1 MNVFQIHSGIVD
13 DYATYIR
20 SFLNIADPTILEVV
34 EGELSK
40 GKLWPEP
47 LLQFNPSFEMAGSV
61 AALARPG
68 SLYPDIANICGVGVA
83 RHTSRSFSHTR
94 RPTPSWPKPA
104 PPLISPRRRV
114 RASWRTN

>member
-40 GKLWPEP
+40 GKL
-47 LLQFNPSFEMAGSV
+47 
-61 AALARPG
+61 
-68 SLYPDIANICGVGVA
+68 
-83 RHTSRSFSHTR
+83 
-94 RPTPSWPKPA
+94 
-104 PPLISPRRRV
+104 
-114 RASWRTN
+114 